1 MLAAMLFLIG
11 PRLLSKKAWH
21 GLEPSSHVHTSSH
34 KMASKFEEG
43 RHWAQ
48 VIFTHDSKPPVLID
62 KEQITLGRKEGTR
75 KGTKGN
81 RMSKM
86 IISPFNI
93 MYTREIDQLVRFFIL
108 YIIWLTCSFRQITF
122 QGWLRD
128 KWNTYLYLIREKWRW
143 NPKDFFLICFGLVL
157 LNVSL
162 FNTQQYSA
170 LAFQSWWTK
179 WPIKNFS

>member
-1 MLAAMLFLIG
+1 MTANLPSLLIKS
-11 PRLLSKKAWH
+11 RS
-21 GLEPSSHVHTSSH
+21 
-34 KMASKFEEG
+34 
-43 RHWAQ
+43 HWAGKK
-48 VIFTHDSKPPVLID
+48 VR
-62 KEQITLGRKEGTR
+62 EQ
-75 KGTKGN
+75 GTKGN
-81 RMSKM
+81 RMSK
-86 IISPFNI
+86 IIVSPFNI

-143 NPKDFFLICFGLVL
+143 NPKNFFLICFGLVL
-157 LNVSL
+157 LNLSL

-179 WPIKNFS
+179 WPIKNFSLINSIKVFECNNKRWQDFHKHCNLLHTSLCM

>member
-21 GLEPSSHVHTSSH
+21 GLEPSSHVHTRWRRNLKKVAIGH
-34 KMASKFEEG
+34 KLFSPMTANLPSLLIKS
-43 RHWAQ
+43 RSHWAGKK
-48 VIFTHDSKPPVLID
+48 VR
-62 KEQITLGRKEGTR
+62 EQ
-75 KGTKGN
+75 GTKGN